1 MKIKFWGTRGS
12 IPVPGR
18 DTTVYGGNT
27 TCLEITLESGNTVI
41 IDAGTGIRLL
51 GDRLIEKN
59 RNHNIHLLI
68 THTHWDHLLG
78 FPFFNPLYHSS
89 SRIYVDGSPN
99 CMRGL
104 KYTFDNK
111 MGDGF
116 FPVKFDDLKAKI
128 SYLNKIS
135 SGPLEIDGAVIESV
149 PLHHPQGGI
158 GFRFREGNKIF
169 VFVTDNE
176 LKGEPWEGRTPD
188 VYAEFSRNAD
198 ILVHDCQ
205 YTPDEIEKRKGWGHS
220 DYEAVFDLAKK
231 ADVKKQ
237 ILFHHDPTRIDAQVK
252 KIEDICN
259 EMAKNANSP
268 VEFVAAREGAE
279 FVL

>member
-12 IPVPGR
+12 VPVPGK

-27 TCLEITLESGNTVI
+27 TCLEITLGDGSTVI

-51 GDRLIEKN
+51 GDKLLDEK
-59 RNHNIHLLI
+59 RNKNIYLLI

-78 FPFFNPLYHSS
+78 FPFFNPLYYSS
-89 SRIYVDGSPN
+89 SGIYVDGNHN

-128 SYLNKIS
+128 TYLGKLLN
-135 SGPLEIDGAVIESV
+135 GTLEINGTVIDSV

-158 GFRFREGNKIF
+158 GFRFKEGNRKF
-169 VFVTDNE
+169 VFITDNE
-176 LKGEPWEGRTPD
+176 LKGEHWDGRTPE

-205 YTPDEIEKRKGWGHS
+205 YTPDEIAERKGWGHS
-220 DYEAVFDLAKK
+220 DYEAVFELANK
-231 ADVKKQ
+231 AGVKKL
-237 ILFHHDPTRIDAQVK
+237 ILFHHDPTRTDSQVK
-252 KIEDICN
+252 KIEDLCN
-259 EMAKNANSP
+259 EMAKNCNSS
-268 VEFVAAREGAE
+268 VEFIAAREGAE
-279 FVL
+279 FLL